1 MFKTYNDTLRAYE
14 EHLPKNY
21 DSPQGAWA
29 DSPSAKTYDSTE
41 AAWIERLYQGYF
53 TLRHDANTP
62 RLSEGDELVVT
73 KNEVTLFTVKNTETR
88 FIPFDFPFK
97 WAGDTVEFELVSN
110 GVATVSVGRKF
121 AYGTGGGTVSG
132 AVKSVSDVYDG
143 IVSVYFGELSDDY
156 EGQPITSS
164 SISVEIYVTAEKAN
178 TDTGYVNIRNLKING
193 KKYGFTE

>member
-21 DSPQGAWA
+21 DSSQGAWV

-53 TLRHDANTP
+53 TLRQDAYNP
-62 RLSEGDELVVT
+62 KLSDNDELVVT

-88 FIPFDFPFK
+88 FIVFDFPLK

-110 GVATVSVGRKF
+110 GVAKVSVGMKF
-121 AYGTGGGTVSG
+121 AYGTSGGTVSG
-132 AVKSVSDVYDG
+132 AAKSVSDVYDG
-143 IVSVYFGELSDDY
+143 IVSVYFGELSDTY

-178 TDTGYVNIRNLKING
+178 SDTGYVNIRNLKING